1 MILILLNLRISY
13 YDCVLNNKDLTLKMI
28 LTIVVVVVVVVVIV
42 FKKYWKQIVTLSSI
56 LLLPFVLGGT
66 FFKRIKSRRAASE
79 SIPRGKLENNV
90 KKMRKKY
97 TV

>member
-28 LTIVVVVVVVVVIV
+28 LTIVVVVVVVVIV

-66 FFKRIKSRRAASE
+66 FSKE
-79 SIPRGKLENNV
+79 
-90 KKMRKKY
+90 
-97 TV
+97 

>member
-13 YDCVLNNKDLTLKMI
+13 YACVLNNKDLTLEMI
-28 LTIVVVVVVVVVIV
+28 LTIVVVVVVVVIV

>member
-28 LTIVVVVVVVVVIV
+28 LTIVVVVVVVVIV

>member
-28 LTIVVVVVVVVVIV
+28 LTIVVVVVVIV